1 MFVCVQYNEEMGQSP
16 PVNDASFTPHNQPSL
31 PRFNGQVSY
40 VVCVVCLSIWASSSL
55 YAGVRIWLS
64 LTDCYRQTCVSCS
77 RAGIVFTYW
86 SKNCFFALLGRHVAP
101 INVKYW
107 RSGAGH
113 SFLWT
118 TWIFRH
124 GQIFTKISIFGNF
137 GDREPIFL
145 MQQCKKLAWLWGPGT
160 ASHAKF
166 CKSHL
171 TGHTPLR
178 KIYTRN

>member
-40 VVCVVCLSIWASSSL
+40 VVCVVCLSIRASSSL

-113 SFLWT
+113 SFSMDPLD
-118 TWIFRH
+118 FPSRA
-124 GQIFTKISIFGNF
+124 NF
-137 GDREPIFL
+137 YQNWHFW
-145 MQQCKKLAWLWGPGT
+145 QFWGPWAHIFNATMQKVGVIVGT
-160 ASHAKF
+160 WD
-166 CKSHL
+166 CL
-171 TGHTPLR
+171 PCQIL
-178 KIYTRN
+178 